1 MLKTNSKLVRE
12 NITNYIVSWSRDYIA
27 DQYGRELETDADVL
41 RAVYEIFIDEKR
53 HDFNWGKVPE
63 IDVFSDWASGL
74 ALGGL
79 FCYYYNRSAVD
90 DLGSILDETDAERE
104 RYTETDAENMLTRL
118 IYRETSRAYSRRNK

>member
-1 MLKTNSKLVRE
+1 MLKTNSKQARE
-12 NITNYIVSWSRDYIA
+12 NITEYIVSWSRDYIA
-27 DQYGRELETDADVL
+27 DRYGRELETDADVL
-41 RAVYEIFIDEKR
+41 RAVYEIFIDEKH
-53 HDFNWGKVPE
+53 HDYNWGRVPE
-63 IDVFSDWASGL
+63 MDIFSDWAAGL

-90 DLGSILDETDAERE
+90 DLGAILDETDAERE